1 MPSSFRLALLFLA
14 TIIGGIAATV
24 LAPLL
29 PLHAIHAQTA
39 SARTAPVQT
48 ALAHTTTPRA
58 TSAATEVWT
67 RAIAVRPLMRGDTL
81 QADDFVLADTLVQ
94 RRPPYGA
101 DTTTPQAGWLVQR
114 PIGAGE
120 WLRTPAVI
128 PVPAVTAG
136 RPVHAIYHD
145 GTVQLAVSGIALRS
159 APIGGSVTVRIGRT
173 RRLDGIVI
181 APDSVR
187 LR

>member
-1 MPSSFRLALLFLA
+1 MPSSLRLALLFLA
-14 TIIGGIAATV
+14 TVIGGIAATV

-29 PLHAIHAQTA
+29 PLHAAHAQ
-39 SARTAPVQT
+39 SAHAQS
-48 ALAHTTTPRA
+48 ALAQSARA

-101 DTTTPQAGWLVQR
+101 DTTTPKAGWLVQR

-136 RPVHAIYHD
+136 RPVHAIYSD
-145 GTVQLAVSGIALRS
+145 GAVQLAVSAIALRS

>member
-1 MPSSFRLALLFLA
+1 MPSTLRLALLFLA
-14 TIIGGIAATV
+14 TVFGGIAATA

-29 PLHAIHAQTA
+29 PRHAVHAQAVLAPAALTHTA
-39 SARTAPVQT
+39 
-48 ALAHTTTPRA
+48 TPRA
-58 TSAATEVWT
+58 VSAATQVWT
-67 RAIAVRPLMRGDTL
+67 RAIAVRPLLRGDTL
-81 QADDFVLADTLVQ
+81 HADDFVLADTLVQ
-94 RRPPYGA
+94 RRPPYGV
-101 DTTTPQAGWLVQR
+101 DTTTPRAGWLVQR

-120 WLRTPAVI
+120 WLRMPAVI
-128 PVPAVTAG
+128 PAPAVTAG
-136 RPVHAIYHD
+136 RPVHAIYND

-159 APIGGSVTVRIGRT
+159 APIGGAVSVRVGRT

>member
-1 MPSSFRLALLFLA
+1 MPSSLRPVLFFLA
-14 TIIGGIAATV
+14 TVFGGIAATV

-29 PLHAIHAQTA
+29 PLQIAHAQSTPA
-39 SARTAPVQT
+39 HTARTHTGLTQT
-48 ALAHTTTPRA
+48 ATPRA
-58 TSAATEVWT
+58 TSAATQVWT
-67 RAIAVRPLMRGDTL
+67 RAIAVRPLLRGDTL
-81 QADDFVLADTLVQ
+81 RTDDFVLADTLVQ
-94 RRPPYGA
+94 RRPPYGV
-101 DTTTPQAGWLVQR
+101 DTTTPQVGWLVQR

-128 PVPAVTAG
+128 PAPAVTAG
-136 RPVHAIYHD
+136 RPVHAIYND

-159 APIGGSVTVRIGRT
+159 APLGGAVSVRVGRT

>member
-1 MPSSFRLALLFLA
+1 MPASFRLALLFVA
-14 TIIGGIAATV
+14 TVIGGVAATV

-29 PLHAIHAQTA
+29 PLHALDAQ
-39 SARTAPVQT
+39 SAQVQT
-48 ALAHTTTPRA
+48 QSALAYTPAARA
-58 TSAATEVWT
+58 TSAATLVWT

-81 QADDFVLADTLVQ
+81 QAADFTLADTLVQ

-101 DTTTPQAGWLVQR
+101 DTTTPKAGWLVQR
-114 PIGAGE
+114 PIGVGE

-136 RPVHAIYHD
+136 RPVHAIYND
-145 GTVQLAVSGIALRS
+145 GTVQLAVSAIALRS

>member
-29 PLHAIHAQTA
+29 PLHTLHAQTA
-39 SARTAPVQT
+39 LSAQAHPV
-48 ALAHTTTPRA
+48 RA
-58 TSAATEVWT
+58 TSAATLVWT
-67 RAIAVRPLMRGDTL
+67 RAVAVRPLMRGDTL
-81 QADDFVLADTLVQ
+81 QAADFTLTDTLVQ
-94 RRPPYGA
+94 RRPPYGV
-101 DTTTPQAGWLVQR
+101 DTTTPQPGWLVQR
-114 PIGAGE
+114 PIGVGE
-120 WLRTPAVI
+120 WLRTPGVV
-128 PVPAVTAG
+128 PVPAVSAG
-136 RPVHAIYHD
+136 RPVHAIYND
-145 GTVQLAVSGIALRS
+145 GTVQLAVSAIALRS

-181 APDSVR
+181 APDTVR

>member
-1 MPSSFRLALLFLA
+1 MPASLRLALLFLA
-14 TIIGGIAATV
+14 TIIGGIAATM

-29 PLHAIHAQTA
+29 PLHAAHAQSAHAQATALTHTA
-39 SARTAPVQT
+39 S
-48 ALAHTTTPRA
+48 PRA
-58 TSAATEVWT
+58 TSAATLVWT

-81 QADDFVLADTLVQ
+81 QAADFTLADTLVQ

-101 DTTTPQAGWLVQR
+101 DTTTPKAGWLVQR

-136 RPVHAIYHD
+136 RPVHAIYND

-173 RRLDGIVI
+173 RRVDGIVI

>member
-1 MPSSFRLALLFLA
+1 MHATLRLALLFLA
-14 TIIGGIAATV
+14 TILGGIAATMLV
-24 LAPLL
+24 PLL
-29 PLHAIHAQTA
+29 PLQAQ
-39 SARTAPVQT
+39 SAPLAMAPPAAT
-48 ALAHTTTPRA
+48 RA
-58 TSAATEVWT
+58 VSAATLVWT

-81 QADDFVLADTLVQ
+81 QATDFVLADTLVH
-94 RRPPYGA
+94 RRPPYGL
-101 DTTTPQAGWLVQR
+101 DTTTPRAGWLVQR

-136 RPVHAIYHD
+136 RPVHAFYND

>member
-1 MPSSFRLALLFLA
+1 MPASFRLALLFLA
-14 TIIGGIAATV
+14 TVLGGIAATV

-29 PLHAIHAQTA
+29 PRQTVHAQPAQGHSAPAHAADTPPA
-39 SARTAPVQT
+39 S
-48 ALAHTTTPRA
+48 RA
-58 TSAATEVWT
+58 TSAATQVWT
-67 RAIAVRPLMRGDTL
+67 RAIAARPLMRGDTL
-81 QADDFVLADTLVQ
+81 RSDDFMLADTLVQ

-136 RPVHAIYHD
+136 RPVHAIYND
-145 GTVQLAVSGIALRS
+145 GAVQLAVAGIALRS
-159 APIGGSVTVRIGRT
+159 APIGGIVSVRVGRT

>member
-29 PLHAIHAQTA
+29 PLHAAHAQPASPQLTHTA
-39 SARTAPVQT
+39 
-48 ALAHTTTPRA
+48 TPRA
-58 TSAATEVWT
+58 TSAATQRWT

-81 QADDFVLADTLVQ
+81 QAADFTFADTLVQ

-101 DTTTPQAGWLVQR
+101 DTTTPQVGWLVQR

-145 GTVQLAVSGIALRS
+145 GTVQLAVSAIALRS

-181 APDSVR
+181 APDTVR

>member
-1 MPSSFRLALLFLA
+1 MSSSFRLVLLFLA
-14 TIIGGIAATV
+14 TVMGGIAATV

-29 PLHAIHAQTA
+29 PRPTVQAQSATA
-39 SARTAPVQT
+39 LTRTTAPRV
-48 ALAHTTTPRA
+48 
-58 TSAATEVWT
+58 TSAATLVWT

-81 QADDFVLADTLVQ
+81 QADDFMLADTLVQ

-101 DTTTPQAGWLVQR
+101 DTTTPKAGWLVQR
-114 PIGAGE
+114 PIGVGE

-128 PVPAVTAG
+128 PAPAVTAG

-145 GTVQLAVSGIALRS
+145 GAVQLAVSAIALRS